1 MSRLNLADIQQEV
14 DAAAWRLCSIEY
26 KNLDTEMEFDCPAKH
41 KVFTTLKKWRRNPV
55 CPVCLEQKNIKE
67 LEDRVPK
74 KEKGAIRVLALDD
87 ATSTTGWAVFDDNQL
102 VGYGKVVMN
111 NQDVIKRMSGMRQ
124 WLLSAIRNWKP
135 DVVGIED
142 IQLQKGPNGNVSMFK
157 TLAQLQGVLLVTL
170 EEEKMEK
177 VVVHSATWRSDCQ
190 FTTKTRTDQKREAQK
205 LVYKWY
211 HIEATQD
218 EADAVCI
225 GRYLAN
231 KYIKNNFLLSWGE
244 E

>member
-1 MSRLNLADIQQEV
+1 
-14 DAAAWRLCSIEY
+14 
-26 KNLDTEMEFDCPAKH
+26 
-41 KVFTTLKKWRRNPV
+41 
-55 CPVCLEQKNIKE
+55 
-67 LEDRVPK
+67 
-74 KEKGAIRVLALDD
+74 
-87 ATSTTGWAVFDDNQL
+87 
-102 VGYGKVVMN
+102 MN

-157 TLAQLQGVLLVTL
+157 TQAQLQGALLVTL
-170 EEEKMEK
+170 EEEKIEK
-177 VVVHSATWRSDCQ
+177 VVVHSATWRSNCQ
-190 FTTKTRTDQKREAQK
+190 FTTKTRADQKREAQK

-211 HIEATQD
+211 QADATQD
-218 EADAVCI
+218 EADAICI